1 MLQIKSDIVMVK
13 LTVLF
18 KGIEIWLI
26 ALAGKIPI
34 GLFAFFGSIIEEIV
48 APIPSPLVM
57 TTVGSIA
64 FVQHKPLVFLLL
76 MALIATVGKTIGCLF
91 FYFVSDKVED
101 IIIPRFGKFIGV
113 THKDIEGIG
122 KHFNGTWKDDVILII
137 LRAIPVM
144 PSTPISLACGFI
156 KLDIKTFIRSTMI
169 GAYIRSLTF
178 LYLGYAGMSTITSG
192 IESTK
197 SIIEIIVAILIVIFF
212 AFIYIKRGKGNLL
225 ENLRKKLHI

>member
-1 MLQIKSDIVMVK
+1 MGSIS
-13 LTVLF
+13 VLF
-18 KGIEIWLI
+18 KNLEVWLI

-34 GLFAFFGSIIEEIV
+34 ALFAFLGSIIEEIV

-76 MALIATVGKTIGCLF
+76 MALVSTIGKTIGCLF
-91 FYFVSDKVED
+91 FYFISDKFED
-101 IIIPRFGKFIGV
+101 IIMPRFGKFIGLS
-113 THKDIEGIG
+113 HKDVEGIG

-137 LRAIPVM
+137 LRAIPIM

-169 GAYIRSLTF
+169 GAYFRSLTF
-178 LYLGYAGMSTITSG
+178 LYLGYAGMSTVTSG

-197 SIIEIIVAILIVIFF
+197 SIMEIIVVIIIVVFF
-212 AFIYIKRGKGNLL
+212 AFIYIKRGKGNFL
-225 ENLRKKLHI
+225 ETLRKKLHI